1 MQQTTSTYAVALLKE
16 SLALALLMTLGM
28 TSNVF
33 AAGKHNPLDTMPAGM
48 SAAEQAQYKKWAAE
62 QKDLHAKAEAN
73 KDQAAEKRKQEGQE
87 RRKKGQG
94 W

>member
-1 MQQTTSTYAVALLKE
+1 MKILKV

-33 AAGKHNPLDTMPAGM
+33 AAGKHDPLDSMPAGM

-62 QKDLHAKAEAN
+62 QKALKAKAEAN
-73 KDQAAEKRKQEGQE
+73 KEQAAATRKQAGQE
-87 RRKKGQG
+87 RRKQGQG